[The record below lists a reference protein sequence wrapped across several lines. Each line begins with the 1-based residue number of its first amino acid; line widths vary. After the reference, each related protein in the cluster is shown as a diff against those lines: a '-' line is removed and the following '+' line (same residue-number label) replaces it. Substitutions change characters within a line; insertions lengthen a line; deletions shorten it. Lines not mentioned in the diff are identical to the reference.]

1 MALTQFRTQA
11 ACLLYIMSW
20 VALPLAS
27 FTRVT
32 SVTCIW
38 YLQEWNPLK
47 IVLFRFSVDLTY
59 GGSFQLQQTGIH
71 NAGQDVGF
79 AAQAVIYNNM
89 MLLLHFSVHIDY
101 AVTFYQQSGGD
112 ISYTRLLLQHIS
124 THASLVT
131 TSESRPTTMIKYVSS
146 KDNKRTLQVAY
157 VTNERRPRGAIQ
169 DQRLKQTF

>member
-1 MALTQFRTQA
+1 
-11 ACLLYIMSW
+11 
-20 VALPLAS
+20 
-27 FTRVT
+27 
-32 SVTCIW
+32 
-38 YLQEWNPLK
+38 
-47 IVLFRFSVDLTY
+47 
-59 GGSFQLQQTGIH
+59 
-71 NAGQDVGF
+71 
-79 AAQAVIYNNM
+79 

-169 DQRLKQTF
+169 DQRLKQTFLNRCEVNNNRCTSTNLVFSHPSYCSGWNSSPSQNSDIYAVDGISGDSYKHAVDLGDCGEHVSAISEISIWRPPYNYLADAI